1 MLKPKGGR
9 GHIAPYQTTHL
20 RVPLPIK
27 DEVQKVIDSY
37 RESVLNG
44 IEFSKEQLP
53 SLERAK
59 AEAKRVL
66 KSKQS
71 AKKSIIKLLTSL
83 YGVEITDA
91 DLTD

>member
-1 MLKPKGGR
+1 MFKPKGGR
-9 GHIAPYQTTHL
+9 GHVAPYQTTHL

-27 DEVQKVIDSY
+27 DEVQKIIDNY

-44 IEFSKEQLP
+44 TEFSKEQLP
-53 SLERAK
+53 SLEQAK

-83 YGVEITDA
+83 YRVEITDA
-91 DLTD
+91 DLAD